1 MEFVRQQYAGWFGL
15 KDNKRCTNGVLTF
28 DLTASNNAQL
38 LHAIPSKSELKQLLV
53 DYDTHHRNDPNGFRR
68 HIVKTMKGE

>member
-1 MEFVRQQYAGWFGL
+1 MEFVRQQYAGWLGL
-15 KDNKRCTNGVLTF
+15 KNNNKCTNGVLIF
-28 DLTASNNAQL
+28 DLTSSNKVQL

-53 DYDTHHRNDPNGFRR
+53 DYDTHNKSDSYGFRR